1 MDFLIGILLVAVL
14 ILILYNFTYISI
26 SSSTGNYD
34 NRTCNNQNYL
44 ISSMQQ
50 SMLQPRNRTSDNRS
64 MNIPQPVVANSPVS
78 VNGSAPSNQP
88 VYDYHKYFFIA

>member
-14 ILILYNFTYISI
+14 ILIAYNFTSI
-26 SSSTGNYD
+26 SLSNSPNSGN
-34 NRTCNNQNYL
+34 CSNQNYL

-50 SMLQPRNRTSDNRS
+50 SLLQSPNGVGG
-64 MNIPQPVVANSPVS
+64 MNILPQPVVANSPIS
-78 VNGSAPSNQP
+78 GNSYASSQP

>member
-14 ILILYNFTYISI
+14 ILIAYNFTSI
-26 SSSTGNYD
+26 SLSNSPNNG
-34 NRTCNNQNYL
+34 TCNNQNYL

-50 SMLQPRNRTSDNRS
+50 SLLQPSNSIGG
-64 MNIPQPVVANSPVS
+64 MNIPQPVVANSPIS
-78 VNGSAPSNQP
+78 GNGSLSNQP